1 MNLHDWA
8 CDLQDKEI
16 DCGESFVYHG
26 IESFEISLDESVAWT
41 IILVSD
47 KRIEITSYDYR
58 FYNTCSVCVATRH
71 DERSVN
77 MKRHG

>member
-16 DCGESFVYHG
+16 DCGESFVNHG

-47 KRIEITSYDYR
+47 KRIEITSY
-58 FYNTCSVCVATRH
+58 
-71 DERSVN
+71 
-77 MKRHG
+77 